1 MADNIGYTPGTGAV
15 IAADEVAGA
24 LHQRIK
30 LTFGGDGTASDVSE
44 TNPLPVLADFSVP
57 ENLLRQLVAAATS
70 PAGFDRSLGRARV
83 TAVLESG
90 TVTTVTTVTT
100 VAAVTALNGLGAL
113 PAQQLAVH
121 QNLSAWHACVRSRI
135 T

>member
-1 MADNIGYTPGTGAV
+1 MSDNIGYTPGSGATV
-15 IAADEVAGA
+15 AADNVGGA
-24 LHQRIK
+24 LHQRVK
-30 LTFGGDGTASDVSE
+30 LTFGGDGAASDVSE
-44 TNPLPVLADFSVP
+44 ANPLPVLADFSVP
-57 ENLLRQLVAAATS
+57 ENLLRQLVAAAAS
-70 PAGFDRSLGRARV
+70 PAGFDRSLSRARV

-90 TVTTVTTVTT
+90 TVTTVTTVAT
-100 VAAVTALNGLGAL
+100 VSSLTQLGSL